1 MQAKEADTT
10 MPGMRQ
16 IIHVTAFV
24 VSFALGVFLVYTL
37 EPTKQQVWVYASPK
51 NASKLQYKTPDQRC
65 FQPKIES
72 SDCTMTAQ
80 SVDEP
85 PSFLSSVGKFF

>member
-1 MQAKEADTT
+1 
-10 MPGMRQ
+10 MRQ

-37 EPTKQQVWVYASPK
+37 EPTKQQVWIYASPK
-51 NASKLQYKTPDQRC
+51 NASNLQYKTPDQRC

-85 PSFLSSVGKFF
+85 PSFLSSLSKFF